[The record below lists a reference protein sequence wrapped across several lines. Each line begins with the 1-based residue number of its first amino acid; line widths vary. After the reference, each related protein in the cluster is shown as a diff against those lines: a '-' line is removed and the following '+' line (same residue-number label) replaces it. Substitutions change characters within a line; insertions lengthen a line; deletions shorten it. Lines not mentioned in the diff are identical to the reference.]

1 MSEAGLVDITSTWFR
16 WHEGIIR
23 PGSTVLDV
31 GCGEGRHAIAAAQ
44 LGAKVVAVDSNAEK
58 LRTASEKAGACAVS
72 VDWVHADLERDAL
85 PPGEFDVVMVFYYL
99 DRRRMREFLN
109 AVKPGGMFLA
119 ETFRN
124 GQREL
129 DSGPKCEDYL
139 LMDCELLDLVKPL
152 EVILA
157 REVVEEFNEHQKV
170 IASVLAERTK

>member
-1 MSEAGLVDITSTWFR
+1 MSETGVVDVTSTWFR

-31 GCGEGRHAIAAAQ
+31 ACGEGRHAIAAAQ

-58 LRTASEKAGACAVS
+58 LRMARENAMASAVS
-72 VDWVHADLERDAL
+72 VNWVRSDLERDAL
-85 PPGEFDVVMVFYYL
+85 PPGGFDVVMVFYYL
-99 DRRRMREFLN
+99 DRRRMCEFLD

-139 LMDCELLDLVKPL
+139 LADCELLELVKPF
-152 EVILA
+152 EVIRA
-157 REVVEEFNEHQKV
+157 REVVEEFNDHQKV